1 MTDDALTDGIIVKTV
16 SSSHVMPFRALI
28 DACWREKYT
37 LSRFTRDAIAGITVG
52 IIAIPLAMALAIGS
66 GVAPQYGLY
75 TAAVA
80 GIVIALSGGSRFSV
94 SGPTAAFVVILYPVA
109 QQFGLA
115 GLLVATLMSGLFLI
129 LFGLAR
135 FGRLIEYIPLSV
147 TLGFTSGIGITIAT
161 MQVKDFFGLT
171 LEHVPEHYLNKV
183 AALAMAMPTV
193 NVGDAAIGIVTLAVL
208 ILWPRLGIRLP
219 GHLPALLA
227 GCAVMAIVTA
237 LGGEVATIGSRFHYI
252 LADGS
257 QGNGIP
263 QLLPQLMLPWDMPNS
278 NFTLSWDS
286 LSALLP
292 AAFSMAMLG
301 AIESL
306 LCAVVLDGMTGTK
319 HNANGELIGQG
330 LGNIIAP
337 FFGGITATA
346 AIARSAANVRAG
358 ATSPVAAIIHSL
370 LVILA
375 LLVLAPLL
383 SWLPL
388 SAMAA
393 LLLMVA
399 WNMSEAHKVVS
410 LLRKAPKDDIIVM
423 LICMS
428 LTVLFD
434 MVIAISVGIVLA
446 SLLFMRRV
454 ARMTRLAP
462 LTNVSVP
469 EGVLAL
475 RVTGPLFFA
484 AAEGLFTELSR
495 QVAGHRLIILQWDAV
510 PVLDAGGLDAF
521 QRFVEKLPEGC
532 ELRVTNLEFQPLR
545 TLARAGV
552 QPIPGRLAFFPDVQ
566 AALAAE

>member
-1 MTDDALTDGIIVKTV
+1 
-16 SSSHVMPFRALI
+16 MPFRALI

-37 LSRFTRDAIAGITVG
+37 LSRFSRDAIAGVTVG

-115 GLLVATLMSGLFLI
+115 GLLVATLMSGIFLI

-183 AALAMAMPTV
+183 AALAMALPTL
-193 NVGDAAIGIVTLAVL
+193 NMGDAAIGIVTLAVL
-208 ILWPRLGIRLP
+208 ILWPRLGLRLP

-227 GCAVMAIVTA
+227 GCAVMAMVTL
-237 LGGEVATIGSRFHYI
+237 LGGEVATIGSRFHYV
-252 LADGS
+252 LADGT

-263 QLLPQLMLPWDMPNS
+263 QLLPQLTLPWAMPNS
-278 NFTLSWDS
+278 DFTLSWDS

-319 HNANGELIGQG
+319 HNANSELVGQG

-375 LLVLAPLL
+375 LLALAPLL

-399 WNMSEAHKVVS
+399 WNMSEAHKVVN
-410 LLRKAPKDDIIVM
+410 LLRRAPKDDIIVM

-446 SLLFMRRV
+446 SLLFMRRI
-454 ARMTRLAP
+454 AHMTRLAP
-462 LTNVSVP
+462 LSNVSVP
-469 EGVLAL
+469 EDVLAL

-484 AAEGLFTELSR
+484 AAEGLFIQLAQ
-495 QVAGHRLIILQWDAV
+495 QVPGHRVVILQWDAV

-521 QRFVEKLPEGC
+521 QRFVEKMPEGC
-532 ELRVTNLEFQPLR
+532 ELQVTNLEFQPLR

-552 QPIPGRLAFFPDVQ
+552 KPIPGRLAFFPDVQ
-566 AALAAE
+566 AALAAN

>member
-1 MTDDALTDGIIVKTV
+1 MKTV

-37 LSRFTRDAIAGITVG
+37 LSRFSRDAIAGVTVG

-115 GLLVATLMSGLFLI
+115 GLLVATLMSGIFLI

-183 AALAMAMPTV
+183 AALAMALPTL
-193 NVGDAAIGIVTLAVL
+193 NMGDAAIGIVTLAVL
-208 ILWPRLGIRLP
+208 ILWPRLGLRLP

-227 GCAVMAIVTA
+227 GCAVMAMVTL
-237 LGGEVATIGSRFHYI
+237 LGGEVATIGSRFHYV
-252 LADGS
+252 LADGT

-263 QLLPQLMLPWDMPNS
+263 QLLPQLTLPWAMPNS
-278 NFTLSWDS
+278 DFTLSWDS

-319 HNANGELIGQG
+319 HNANSELVGQG

-375 LLVLAPLL
+375 LLALAPLL

-399 WNMSEAHKVVS
+399 WNMSEAHKVVN
-410 LLRKAPKDDIIVM
+410 LLRRAPKDDIIVM

-462 LTNVSVP
+462 LSNVNVP
-469 EGVLAL
+469 EDVLAL

-484 AAEGLFTELSR
+484 AAEGLFIQLAQ
-495 QVAGHRLIILQWDAV
+495 QVPGHRVVILQWDAV

-521 QRFVEKLPEGC
+521 QRFVEKMPEGC

-552 QPIPGRLAFFPDVQ
+552 KPIPGRLAFFPDVQ
-566 AALAAE
+566 AALAAN

>member
-1 MTDDALTDGIIVKTV
+1 MNTQYLSQIL
-16 SSSHVMPFRALI
+16 PFRALVE
-28 DACWREKYT
+28 ACWREKYT
-37 LSRFTRDAIAGITVG
+37 LSRLSRDLLAGITVG

-66 GVAPQYGLY
+66 GVPPQYGLY
-75 TAAVA
+75 TSAIA
-80 GIVIALSGGSRFSV
+80 GIVIALSGGSRYSV

-109 QQFGLA
+109 QQFGLS
-115 GLLVATLMSGLFLI
+115 GLLVATLMSGVFLV

-135 FGRLIEYIPLSV
+135 FGRLIEYIPLPV

-161 MQVKDFFGLT
+161 MQIKDFFGL
-171 LEHVPEHYLNKV
+171 EMAHVPEHYLPKV
-183 AALAMAMPTV
+183 AALAMALPGV
-193 NVGDAAIGIVTLAVL
+193 NPGDAAIGIVTLAVL

-227 GCAVMAIVTA
+227 GCAVMGIVHL
-237 LGGEVATIGSRFHYI
+237 LGGNVATIGSRFHYL
-252 LADGS
+252 LADGT
-257 QGNGIP
+257 QGSGIP
-263 QLLPQLMLPWDMPNS
+263 PLLPQLVLPWDLPGS
-278 NFTLSWDS
+278 GFTLSLDS
-286 LSALLP
+286 LRALLP

-306 LCAVVLDGMTGTK
+306 LCAVVLDGMTGTR
-319 HNANGELIGQG
+319 HNANSELIGQG
-330 LGNIIAP
+330 LGNLVAP

-358 ATSPVAAIIHSL
+358 ATSPVAAVFHAL
-370 LVILA
+370 LVLLA
-375 LLVLAPLL
+375 LLALAPLL

-399 WNMSEAHKVVS
+399 WNMSEAHKVIG
-410 LLRKAPKDDIIVM
+410 LLRRAPQDDIIVM
-423 LICMS
+423 LLCMS

-434 MVIAISVGIVLA
+434 MVIAISVGVVLA

-462 LTNVSVP
+462 LNVSVP
-469 EGVLAL
+469 EDVLAV

-484 AAEGLFTELSR
+484 AAESVFTPLLA
-495 QVAGHRLIILQWDAV
+495 QAAGKRVIVMQWDAV
-510 PVLDAGGLDAF
+510 PVLDAGGLDAL
-521 QRFVEKLPEGC
+521 QRFIERLPEGC
-532 ELRVTNLEFQPLR
+532 ELRVCHLEFQPLR

-552 QPIPGRLAFFPDVQ
+552 QPIPGRLAFFPDSH
-566 AALAAE
+566 AALAAH

>member
-1 MTDDALTDGIIVKTV
+1 
-16 SSSHVMPFRALI
+16 MPFRALI
-28 DACWREKYT
+28 DACWKEKYT
-37 LSRFTRDAIAGITVG
+37 AARFTRDLIAGITVG

-80 GIVIALSGGSRFSV
+80 GIVIALTGGSRFSV
-94 SGPTAAFVVILYPVA
+94 SGPTAAFVVILYPVS

-115 GLLVATLMSGLFLI
+115 GLLVATLMSGVFLI
-129 LFGLAR
+129 LMGLAR
-135 FGRLIEYIPLSV
+135 FGRLIEYIPVSV
-147 TLGFTSGIGITIAT
+147 TLGFTSGIGITIGT
-161 MQVKDFFGLT
+161 MQIKDFLGLQMA
-171 LEHVPEHYLNKV
+171 HVPEHYLQKV
-183 AALAMAMPTV
+183 GALFMALPTI
-193 NVGDAAIGIVTLAVL
+193 NVGDAAIGIVTLG
-208 ILWPRLGIRLP
+208 ILVFWPRLGIRLP

-227 GCAVMAIVTA
+227 GCAVMGIVNL
-237 LGGEVATIGSRFHYI
+237 LGGHVATIGSQFHYV

-263 QLLPQLMLPWDMPNS
+263 QLLPQLVLPWDLPNS
-278 NFTLSWDS
+278 EFTLTWDS
-286 LSALLP
+286 IRTLLP
-292 AAFSMAMLG
+292 AAFSMLG

-319 HNANGELIGQG
+319 HKANSELVGQG

-358 ATSPVAAIIHSL
+358 ATSPISAVIHSI

-399 WNMSEAHKVVS
+399 WNMSEAHKVVD
-410 LLRKAPKDDIIVM
+410 LLRHAPKDDIIVM
-423 LICMS
+423 LLCMS

-446 SLLFMRRV
+446 SLLFMRRI

-462 LTNVSVP
+462 VVVDVP
-469 EGVLAL
+469 DDVLVL
-475 RVTGPLFFA
+475 RVIGPLFFA
-484 AAEGLFTELSR
+484 AAEGLFTDLESR
-495 QVAGHRLIILQWDAV
+495 LEGKRIVILKWDAV

-521 QRFVEKLPEGC
+521 QRFVKRLPEGC
-532 ELRVTNLEFQPLR
+532 ELRVCNLEFQPLR
-545 TLARAGV
+545 TMARAGI
-552 QPIPGRLAFFPDVQ
+552 QPIPGRLAFFPNRR
-566 AALAAE
+566 AAMADL

>member
-1 MTDDALTDGIIVKTV
+1 MKTV

-37 LSRFTRDAIAGITVG
+37 LSRFSRDAIAGVTVG

-115 GLLVATLMSGLFLI
+115 GLLVATLMSGIFLI

-183 AALAMAMPTV
+183 AALAMALPTL
-193 NVGDAAIGIVTLAVL
+193 NMGDAAIGIVTLAVL
-208 ILWPRLGIRLP
+208 ILWPRLGLRLP

-227 GCAVMAIVTA
+227 GCAVMAMVTL
-237 LGGEVATIGSRFHYI
+237 LGGEVATIGSRFHYV
-252 LADGS
+252 LADGT

-263 QLLPQLMLPWDMPNS
+263 QLLPQLTLPWAMPNS
-278 NFTLSWDS
+278 DFTLSWDS

-319 HNANGELIGQG
+319 HNANSELVGQG

-375 LLVLAPLL
+375 LLALAPLL

-399 WNMSEAHKVVS
+399 WNMSEAHKVVN
-410 LLRKAPKDDIIVM
+410 LLRRAPKDDIIVM

-446 SLLFMRRV
+446 SLLFMRRI

-462 LTNVSVP
+462 LSNVSVP
-469 EGVLAL
+469 EDVLAL

-484 AAEGLFTELSR
+484 AAEGLFIQLAQ
-495 QVAGHRLIILQWDAV
+495 QVPGHRVVILQWDAV

-521 QRFVEKLPEGC
+521 QRFVEKMPEGC
-532 ELRVTNLEFQPLR
+532 ELQVTNLEFQPLR

-552 QPIPGRLAFFPDVQ
+552 KPIPGRLAFFPDVQ
-566 AALAAE
+566 AALAAN

>member
-1 MTDDALTDGIIVKTV
+1 MNKIF
-16 SSSHVMPFRALI
+16 SSHVMPFRALI
-28 DACWREKYT
+28 DACWKEKYT
-37 LSRFTRDAIAGITVG
+37 AARFTRDLIAGITVG

-66 GVAPQYGLY
+66 GVAPPPVRFIYRSCCGDCHCSD
-75 TAAVA
+75 
-80 GIVIALSGGSRFSV
+80 GGGSRFSV
-94 SGPTAAFVVILYPVA
+94 SGPTAAFVVILYPVS

-115 GLLVATLMSGLFLI
+115 GLLVATLLSGIFLI
-129 LFGLAR
+129 LMGLAR
-135 FGRLIEYIPLSV
+135 FGRLIEYIPVSV
-147 TLGFTSGIGITIAT
+147 TLGFTSGIGITIGT
-161 MQVKDFFGLT
+161 MQIKDFLGLQMA
-171 LEHVPEHYLNKV
+171 HVPEHYLQKV
-183 AALAMAMPTV
+183 GALFMALPTI
-193 NVGDAAIGIVTLAVL
+193 NVGDAAIGIVTLG
-208 ILWPRLGIRLP
+208 ILVFWPRLGIRLP

-227 GCAVMAIVTA
+227 GCAVMGIVNL
-237 LGGEVATIGSRFHYI
+237 LGGHVATIGSQFHYV

-263 QLLPQLMLPWDMPNS
+263 QLLPQLVLPWDLPNS
-278 NFTLSWDS
+278 EFTLTWDS
-286 LSALLP
+286 IRTLLP

-319 HNANGELIGQG
+319 HKANSELVGQG

-358 ATSPVAAIIHSL
+358 ATSPISAVIHSI

-399 WNMSEAHKVVS
+399 WNMSEAHKVVD
-410 LLRKAPKDDIIVM
+410 LLRHAPKDDIIVM
-423 LICMS
+423 LLCMS

-446 SLLFMRRV
+446 SLLFMRRI

-462 LTNVSVP
+462 VVVDVP
-469 EGVLAL
+469 DDVLVL
-475 RVTGPLFFA
+475 RVIGPLFFA
-484 AAEGLFTELSR
+484 AAEGLFTDLESR
-495 QVAGHRLIILQWDAV
+495 LEGKRIVILKWDAV

-521 QRFVEKLPEGC
+521 QRFVKRLPEGC
-532 ELRVTNLEFQPLR
+532 ELRVCNLEFQPLR
-545 TLARAGV
+545 TMARAGI
-552 QPIPGRLAFFPDVQ
+552 QPIPGRLAFFPNRR
-566 AALAAE
+566 AAMADL